1 MHRRLTVRLTLTGWC
16 LCGSHCSEGAG
27 VVVKVGASV
36 TSVAV
41 GDRVVYSGS
50 SGDDFAG
57 SYAGYAAVPASVVVP
72 LPAGVSFEEGW

>member
-1 MHRRLTVRLTLTGWC
+1 MAGVCAAYRV
-16 LCGSHCSEGAG
+16 SHCSEGAG

-72 LPAGVSFEEGW
+72 LPANVSFEEGW